1 MSYSSFIGP
10 LRFGSSGG
18 KIKNVYYHM
27 MNNFVYRKTNNGGF
41 LPVFTQNG
49 NMSRFMTRTDVTR
62 NLSSSNSGIF
72 AVANKGGNA
81 MKQHMAAQRI
91 ARVLKNRMNLAT
103 SPAKRQAFR
112 NAARKVA
119 TKTAV
124 ASAIKNGTDNVLVNN
139 FDLMMKIQSH
149 MFESHTLNNFK
160 KLLNN
165 VRVNGSNENKLMAKN
180 VAFFIYQTNLNNNLR
195 VVN

>member
-1 MSYSSFIGP
+1 MSYSSYIGP

-27 MNNFVYRKTNNGGF
+27 MNNLVYRKTNNGGF
-41 LPVFTQNG
+41 RPVSTQNG
-49 NMSRFMTRTDVTR
+49 NRFMTRADVTR
-62 NLSSSNSGIF
+62 NLSNPNRGVF
-72 AVANKGGNA
+72 AIANKGGNA
-81 MKQHMAAQRI
+81 LKQHNAAQRI

-103 SPAKRQAFR
+103 SPDKRQAFR

-119 TKTAV
+119 KKSAV
-124 ASAIKNGTDNVLVNN
+124 ASAIKNGTDKELVNN
-139 FDLMMKIQSH
+139 FDLRMKIQSH

-160 KLLNN
+160 KLLNK

-180 VAFFIYQTNLNNNLR
+180 VAAMIYQTNLNNNLR